1 MKASIKILLTAV
13 AVSLS
18 GSAAATTKPKSPA
31 GLHCMNSRNQ
41 EIKAATKVADC
52 KAPYHWVKSPA
63 VVAKAKTK
71 AKGKLNHVV
80 VQTRKHKGRIATLKK
95 TTNQ

>member
-1 MKASIKILLTAV
+1 MKASIRVLLTAV

-18 GSAAATTKPKSPA
+18 GSAAAITKPKSLA

-52 KAPYHWVKSPA
+52 KAPYHWVKAPA
-63 VVAKAKTK
+63 AVTKAK
-71 AKGKLNHVV
+71 AKGKPNHVV
-80 VQTRKHKGRIATLKK
+80 FQARKHKGRVAALKK
-95 TTNQ
+95 TTVQ